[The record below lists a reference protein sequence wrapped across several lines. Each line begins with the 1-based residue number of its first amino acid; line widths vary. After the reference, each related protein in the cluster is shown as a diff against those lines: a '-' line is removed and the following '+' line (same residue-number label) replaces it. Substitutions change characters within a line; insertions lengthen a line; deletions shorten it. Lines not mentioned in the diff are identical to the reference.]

1 MEVVMLTRTVL
12 DEFSQVSSVFTMCRD
27 KIDSFSDEEFW
38 NSLKMG
44 LKIGGPPPKSSIYHY
59 VSY

>member
-1 MEVVMLTRTVL
+1 MLTRTVL

-44 LKIGGPPPKSSIYHY
+44 LKIGGPPPQNHQFIIMFRIE
-59 VSY
+59 